1 MLLFNII
8 VYYKINYFN
17 ESWLYILKVKISN
30 FLRILAILITIRI
43 ESSELLYLLMR
54 FMSFKK
60 AAGYKLAV
68 LIKLAH
74 ILKNFFMIV
83 KTFELL
89 WSINWFLW
97 YMNYFK
103 IYVLIISFFEFD
115 LWRTFF
121 WNNKS
126 FKLTTEEVV
135 PNWLLFNAWVLFLN
149 L

>member
-30 FLRILAILITIRI
+30 FLRILAILMTIRI
-43 ESSELLYLLMR
+43 ESSELLYLLVR
-54 FMSFKK
+54 LMSFKK
-60 AAGYKLAV
+60 AACYKLAV

-83 KTFELL
+83 KTLELF
-89 WSINWFLW
+89 WSNNWFLW
-97 YMNYFK
+97 NMNYFK
-103 IYVLIISFFEFD
+103 IYVWIISFFEFD

-126 FKLTTEEVV
+126 FKLTTKEVV
-135 PNWLLFNAWVLFLN
+135 PNWFLLNAWILFLN